1 MKSPQSALF
10 TLFFCIFGTGTL
22 LATSQRFALVDN
34 NIEDDYLYTEP
45 ADIYDDDFDDSDNEN
60 DPIFTDITLNY
71 TTLTFLSTSQ
81 DTVSP
86 LAMTLLTYLMHEGYI
101 TDAALPW
108 NTGRP
113 LVLRL
118 NRTTAGQNDDVV
130 TNIQVV

>member
-1 MKSPQSALF
+1 MMKKIKKSKVRILKE
-10 TLFFCIFGTGTL
+10 FFE
-22 LATSQRFALVDN
+22 VDN
-34 NIEDDYLYTEP
+34 NIEDYYSYIEP
-45 ADIYDDDFDDSDNEN
+45 ADDDFDINST
-60 DPIFTDITLNY
+60 FVTDITLNY

-86 LAMTLLTYLMHEGYI
+86 LAMTILTYLMHEGYI

-130 TNIQVV
+130 TNIQLV